1 MKIKIGNKV
10 KEYTTFR
17 EMRKKWMKDP
27 EFVKACEE
35 RELETALIRAILDAR
50 IKKGVTQKELAKKV
64 GTKQSSIARFESGKY
79 SSTMSFI
86 QKLANAL
93 NLKIRIA

>member
-1 MKIKIGNKV
+1 
-10 KEYTTFR
+10 
-17 EMRKKWMKDP
+17 MKDP